1 MPRPVRRPGARA
13 VTLKDESE
21 QLHRLLAVTDTTL
34 ARLDV
39 EDLLLELL
47 DRIRSVLYADTAAVL
62 LRDGDSDELVAR
74 AACGLEEEVRQGVR
88 VPVGTGFAGSIA
100 KRKCP
105 VVLDRVDSTTVA
117 NPILWE
123 KGIRTMLGVPLLSGE
138 DVFGVLHVGRLDHRR
153 FTDHDAELLQVAAER
168 VAGATLARQLAIES
182 AAARLLERSLQPSR
196 LPRLP
201 GVQLAARYVTAESRL
216 IGGDWYD
223 AFTVPS
229 GQLWLVVGDVAG
241 HGLKAAVV
249 MGRVKSALRAYAL
262 ECDSPHEALERTDHK
277 VQHFEVGTLITVV
290 CVVSSPPYDH
300 FDICSAGH
308 PPPVL
313 AVPGHEAEFVDV
325 APGPPLGA
333 IPHIARS
340 ARFIEVP
347 KGATLLLYT
356 DGLVEVPNQLID
368 DGLHQLRS
376 AVRADD
382 PAVVCQTVMHE
393 LIGNRPP
400 TDDIAVLAM
409 RRAPR
414 APGCDPPRLP
424 AGGRTCIL
432 S

>member
-1 MPRPVRRPGARA
+1 M
-13 VTLKDESE
+13 
-21 QLHRLLAVTDTTL
+21 
-34 ARLDV
+34 
-39 EDLLLELL
+39 
-47 DRIRSVLYADTAAVL
+47 
-62 LRDGDSDELVAR
+62 
-74 AACGLEEEVRQGVR
+74 
-88 VPVGTGFAGSIA
+88 
-100 KRKCP
+100 
-105 VVLDRVDSTTVA
+105 
-117 NPILWE
+117 
-123 KGIRTMLGVPLLSGE
+123 
-138 DVFGVLHVGRLDHRR
+138 
-153 FTDHDAELLQVAAER
+153 
-168 VAGATLARQLAIES
+168 
-182 AAARLLERSLQPSR
+182 LERSLQPSR

-201 GVQLAARYVTAESRL
+201 GVELAARYVTAESRL

-241 HGLKAAVV
+241 HGLNAAVV

-262 ECDSPHEALERTDHK
+262 ECDSPHEALERTDDK

-290 CVVSSPPYDH
+290 CVVSSPPYDR

-333 IPHIARS
+333 LPHIARS

-347 KGATLLLYT
+347 EGATLLLYT

-368 DGLHQLRS
+368 DGLHKLRS

-409 RRAPR
+409 RRAPS
-414 APGCDPPRLP
+414 
-424 AGGRTCIL
+424 RTGM
-432 S
+432 

>member
-1 MPRPVRRPGARA
+1 MTSPDAA
-13 VTLKDESE
+13 E
-21 QLHRLLAVTDTTL
+21 QLRKVLAVTDTTL

-39 EDLLLELL
+39 DDLLSELL
-47 DRIRSVLYADTAAVL
+47 ARIRSVLDADTAAVL
-62 LRDGDSDELVAR
+62 LRNGGSDELVAR

-123 KGIRTMLGVPLLSGE
+123 KGIRKMLGVPLLSGE
-138 DVFGVLHVGRLDHRR
+138 DVIGVLHVGRLDDRP
-153 FTDHDAELLQVAAER
+153 FTAADAELLQVAAER
-168 VAGATLARQLAIES
+168 VVGATHARQLAVES
-182 AAARLLERSLQPSR
+182 AAARLLERSLQPGR

-201 GVQLAARYVTAESRL
+201 GVQLAARYVTGESRL

-241 HGLKAAVV
+241 HGLNAAVV

-262 ECDSPHEALERTDHK
+262 ECESPQDALERTDRK

-290 CVVSSPPYDH
+290 CIVSSPPYDR

-308 PPPVL
+308 PPPLL
-313 AVPGHEAEFVDV
+313 AVPGQEAEFVDIPP
-325 APGPPLGA
+325 APPLGA
-333 IPHIARS
+333 LPDVARIAKS
-340 ARFIEVP
+340 LEVP
-347 KGATLLLYT
+347 NGATLLLYT
-356 DGLVEVPNQLID
+356 DGLVEDPNQLID
-368 DGLHQLRS
+368 DGLRKLRS
-376 AVRADD
+376 AVRTDD
-382 PAVVCQTVMHE
+382 PAIVCHTVMHH

-400 TDDIAVLAM
+400 IDDITVLAM
-409 RRAPR
+409 RRA
-414 APGCDPPRLP
+414 DS
-424 AGGRTCIL
+424 RTKM
-432 S
+432 